1 MAGLGNVA
9 NSTFTHWLPS
19 PPDFANCSACPRRRF
34 EEVADVRAP
43 AIGRCLRRWQMFE
56 VFEEMFEVADV

>member
-1 MAGLGNVA
+1 M
-9 NSTFTHWLPS
+9 
-19 PPDFANCSACPRRRF
+19 F
-34 EEVADVRAP
+34 EEVADVCAP